1 MQRELPLEEVI
12 MLKKKERYN
21 VAVVGATGAVGN
33 EMISVLEEREFPVE
47 NLRLL
52 HLKEAK
58 EQSSALRL

>member
-1 MQRELPLEEVI
+1 
-12 MLKKKERYN
+12 